1 VNGLSS
7 KREVDLLR
15 DRAFKMLKHAKKSFS
30 DGDYDI
36 AAFLAEQAVQL
47 FLKSVILERTGEVPR
62 THVIRQLL
70 HIFENIFENCADRV
84 DVFVRENRS
93 LLIRLEEAYLAS
105 RYLFKEYEMEEV
117 GELIDFAEKVINFV
131 KDIQSAN

>member
-1 VNGLSS
+1 MNGLSS

-15 DRAFKMLKHAKKSFS
+15 DRAFKMLKHAKKGFS

-117 GELIDFAEKVINFV
+117 RELIDFAEKVINFV

>member
-1 VNGLSS
+1 MSS

-36 AAFLAEQAVQL
+36 SAFLAEQAVQL
-47 FLKSVILERTGEVPR
+47 FLKSIILERTGEVPR
-62 THVIRQLL
+62 THTVRQLL
-70 HIFENIFENCADRV
+70 HIFKSVFEKYV
-84 DVFVRENRS
+84 DKVDNFVRENRS

-105 RYLFKEYEMEEV
+105 RYLFKEYEIEEAK
-117 GELIDFAEKVINFV
+117 ELVEFAEKVINFV
-131 KDIQSAN
+131 KGIQGANRT